1 MSCEVRFLTPDAEDR
16 WNAFVH
22 SHPLGSPFH
31 LTQWRDCIAET
42 FGYRPCYLIAEEAGQ
57 VCGVLPLFAVRT
69 PLAGKILLSTPF
81 AVYGGILAA
90 DEAARAALKER
101 LEALAREEEV
111 QYVEL
116 RNAWES
122 QCLGFDRVNR
132 YVTFT
137 HELGGTEEELLY
149 TNPKKTRNL
158 IRKSLKCN
166 LTAHRTEDLEPF
178 YRIYFTNLRRLG
190 TPAFP
195 RDYFPRI
202 LRAFGSMVYVL
213 EVRHEGRPVAVM
225 LTFEY
230 KGAVMPY
237 YGASDRNAHHLA
249 PNNFLY
255 WELMRSGLER
265 GLRVLDFGR
274 SKKIDDGVF
283 FFKSQWGSQMR
294 ELPYEILLVNRRTL
308 PNLSPTNPK
317 FRLFIEAWKRLPL
330 WLTNRLGPFL
340 VKWVP

>member
-1 MSCEVRFLTPDAEDR
+1 MSISVRHALAGDDQA
-16 WNAFVH
+16 WNEFVE
-22 SHPLGSPFH
+22 SHPQGTPFH
-31 LTQWRDCIAET
+31 LTAWRDCIHQT
-42 FGYRPCYLIAEEAGQ
+42 FGYQPRSMLAESGGRIRA
-57 VCGVLPLFAVRT
+57 VLPLFLVSS
-69 PLAGKILLSTPF
+69 PLAGRILLSSPF
-81 AVYGGILAA
+81 AVYGGVLAA
-90 DEAARAALKER
+90 DEEAKAALKAE
-101 LEALAREEEV
+101 LEAFARSEKV

-116 RNAWES
+116 RNAWDS
-122 QCLGFDRVNR
+122 QCMGYERIHR

-137 HELGGTEEELLY
+137 HELRGTEEELLF
-149 TNPKKTRNL
+149 TIPKKTRNL
-158 IRKSLKCN
+158 VRKSLKCG
-166 LTAHRTEDLEPF
+166 LTAHRTENLEPF
-178 YRIYFTNLRRLG
+178 YRIYFKNLRRLG

-202 LRAFGSMVYVL
+202 LRAFGDMVYVL
-213 EVRHEGRPVAVM
+213 EIRHHDRPVAVM

-237 YGASDRNAHHLA
+237 YGASDRDAHHLA

-265 GLRVLDFGR
+265 GLHVLDFGR

-283 FFKSQWGSQMR
+283 FFKSQWGSVMR

-317 FRLFIEAWKRLPL
+317 FSLFIEAWKRLPL
-330 WLTNRLGPFL
+330 WLANRLGPL
-340 VKWVP
+340 LIKWVP